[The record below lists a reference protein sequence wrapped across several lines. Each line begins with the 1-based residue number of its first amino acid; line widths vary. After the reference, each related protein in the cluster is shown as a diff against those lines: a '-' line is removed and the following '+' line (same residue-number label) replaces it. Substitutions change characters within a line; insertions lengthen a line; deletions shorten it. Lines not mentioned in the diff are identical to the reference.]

1 MSIPAMT
8 KEPRPEDVAP
18 ETNVDTSAPAAPHA
32 WRERALALLDPW
44 LVVAAVGAV
53 VVAVLRL
60 VPGQTPFPFSA
71 FEAEARW
78 AALVAIVG
86 LAITMTR
93 PSPRTRLA
101 FGVASLVLVPW
112 SLEWLP
118 VAARHEAGRTVDLRV
133 LSTNVLA
140 PNPSPTLAREI
151 RDAGVDVVLVQEAST
166 EWWALFETEGVLAR
180 YPHHVEETHS
190 FREDYMGIAI
200 LSRLPILRSGIADLA
215 GVPRVWADVRA
226 ETGHVVRFHS
236 IHTWPPFVPELL
248 DRQLRQMAQL
258 RALVA
263 TDRADRSIDA
273 MVMGGDFNASPMSFQ
288 YRRLREAGL
297 VSAHERVGR
306 GFATTWPNLAVPIPP
321 MRLDHVFL
329 AGQVEAVSVREGV
342 GEGSDHLPV
351 FVELS
356 LGPP

>member
-1 MSIPAMT
+1 MPAMM
-8 KEPRPEDVAP
+8 KEPSPEAIAP
-18 ETNVDTSAPAAPHA
+18 DANVDTGTRVTPRT
-32 WRERALALLDPW
+32 WRERALPVLDRW

-53 VVAVLRL
+53 VIAALRL
-60 VPGQTPFPFSA
+60 VPGQTPFPLSA

-78 AALVAIVG
+78 AALAAIVG
-86 LAITMTR
+86 LAITMKR

-101 FGVASLVLVPW
+101 FGLASLVLVPW

-118 VAARHEAGRTVDLRV
+118 VAAGREAGRAVDLRV
-133 LSTNVLA
+133 LSANVLA
-140 PNPSPTLAREI
+140 PNPTPALAREI
-151 RDAGVDVVLVQEAST
+151 RDANADVVLVQEAST
-166 EWWALFETEGVLAR
+166 EWWALFEREGVLAR

-200 LSRLPILRSGIADLA
+200 LSRLPILRSGVADLA
-215 GVPRVWADVRA
+215 GVPRVWADVRT
-226 ETGHVVRFHS
+226 ESGRVVRCHS

-248 DRQLRQMAQL
+248 ERHVRQMELL
-258 RALVA
+258 RALVSA
-263 TDRADRSIDA
+263 DRADPSIDA
-273 MVMGGDFNASPMSFQ
+273 MVMGGDFNASPMSYQ

-329 AGQVEAVSVREGV
+329 AGEVEAVSVREGE

-356 LGPP
+356 LGRP